1 MSPGKRMRR
10 TLMASMMLVAFAS
23 HAIVPS
29 GFMPAKGRPFLLEIC
44 SEDLPAD
51 LAAHVEPASVDAM
64 DMASMD
70 MSAMDMPAMDM
81 PAMDMP
87 AMPAEDSTSKLVAPQ
102 GSHHHGGGSSRAEHC
117 VFASACSA
125 GPVPHVPTSGEFSRA
140 RPLRTVALASI
151 AVAVRVVHLPQPRAP
166 PSHLS

>member
-1 MSPGKRMRR
+1 
-10 TLMASMMLVAFAS
+10 MASMMLVAFAS

-70 MSAMDMPAMDM
+70 MS
-81 PAMDMP
+81 AMDMP

-151 AVAVRVVHLPQPRAP
+151 AVAVRVVHIPQPRAP

>member
-1 MSPGKRMRR
+1 
-10 TLMASMMLVAFAS
+10 MASMMLVAFAS

-70 MSAMDMPAMDM
+70 MS
-81 PAMDMP
+81 AMDMP